1 MTEESPRPKGAGF
14 VIPMTALLGV
24 QGLLSLSVLVVP
36 VIAPIAGAE
45 LGVEAKS
52 IGVFTGAMFTASM
65 ICSLWSGL
73 VIGRFGA
80 VGTVQL
86 CLAFGAA
93 GIALVTLS
101 GVAALFAG
109 GLLLG
114 IAYGPNSAASSEILA
129 RHTPDRFRNIAFSLK
144 QSGMPLGS
152 VLAGGAVIVLVE
164 PFGWRATLLIIGAAG
179 AVAMVAMHG
188 LRPRWDSGR
197 AEGGPARSMRS
208 PLAPLRAVL
217 SERRAR
223 MMCIASLSFI
233 YVQFAVSTFL
243 VAYLYQVME
252 LPSAQA
258 AAIYAAAHMAGVVAR
273 PALGVVADGILPPV
287 RLLGLVGL
295 TMSGGCIA
303 LALFTPETPV
313 AAFYAVALVLGC
325 TAAGWNGVGMAE
337 VSRAIPANQVGY
349 IMGGY
354 LFVCF
359 TAVVTGPLVFSGIL
373 ALGGSYQLAY
383 GLFAIGAGV
392 TGISQLL
399 QRDVR

>member
-1 MTEESPRPKGAGF
+1 VTDEAARPQGKGF
-14 VIPMTALLGV
+14 LIPMTALLGV

-52 IGVFTGAMFTASM
+52 IGVFTGTMFTASM
-65 ICSLWSGL
+65 ICSLWSGAL
-73 VIGRFGA
+73 IGRFGA

-86 CLAFGAA
+86 CLLFGAL
-93 GIALVTLS
+93 GIALVTAS
-101 GVAALFAG
+101 GIVALFAG

-129 RHTPDRFRNIAFSLK
+129 RYTPDKFRNVVFSLK

-164 PFGWRATLLIIGAAG
+164 PFGWRTSLLLIGAAG
-179 AVAMVAMHG
+179 AVAFVLMQGMK
-188 LRPRWDSGR
+188 RNWDSGR
-197 AEGGPARSMRS
+197 TEKGTVKSRAS
-208 PLAPLRAVL
+208 PFTPLRAVL
-217 SERRAR
+217 SETRTRR
-223 MMCIASLSFI
+223 MCIASLSFI
-233 YVQFAVSTFL
+233 YIQFAVSTFM
-243 VAYLYQVME
+243 VAYLYTEMG
-252 LPSAQA
+252 LSSAQA

-273 PALGVVADGILPPV
+273 PILGIIADGLLPPV
-287 RLLGLVGL
+287 RLLGIAGL
-295 TMSGGCIA
+295 LMSGGCVA
-303 LALFTPETPV
+303 LALFTRDTPV
-313 AAFYAVALVLGC
+313 AAFYGVALVLGS
-325 TAAGWNGVGMAE
+325 TASGWNGVGMAE

-373 ALGGSYQLAY
+373 ALGGTYQLAY

-399 QRDVR
+399 QRNVR